1 MAGISS
7 NSPSESSKEA
17 NTAAAASVVTPYEEL
32 LNRDGE
38 WALSEGSLFF
48 EKKGAVQRALRRI
61 AKRLDELEIPY
72 AIAGAMALFQHGYR
86 RFTEDVDILVTRE
99 GLKRIHKALDGLG
112 YIRLFSQSK
121 NLRDTEFG
129 VRIEFLIAG
138 QYPGDGKAK
147 PIAFPDPA
155 DAAIEID
162 GIKALRLET
171 LIELKLASGMTNPQR
186 LKDLADVQEFAKYV
200 SLPPDFAERLH
211 PYVRAK
217 FVELCKGIVPRD
229 IEAEGPEQQP

>member
-7 NSPSESSKEA
+7 NLPCVSS
-17 NTAAAASVVTPYEEL
+17 NDVQDTVAASAVTPYEEL
-32 LNRDGE
+32 LNRDGR
-38 WALSEGSLFF
+38 WALSEGSQHF
-48 EKKGAVQRALRRI
+48 EGKSAVQKALRRI

-99 GLKRIHKALDGLG
+99 GLQRIHTALDGLG
-112 YIRLFSQSK
+112 YIRPFSQSK
-121 NLRDTEFG
+121 NLRNTESG

-138 QYPGDGKAK
+138 QYPGDGKSK
-147 PIAFPDPA
+147 PIAFPNPA
-155 DAAIEID
+155 DVAIEID

-186 LKDLADVQEFAKYV
+186 LKDLADVQEFVKYV

-211 PYVRAK
+211 PFVRAK
-217 FVELCKGIVPRD
+217 FVELCDGIDPRG